1 MFKLPLIFTYLLPKF
16 QNYSF
21 SLAEFDWILGNY
33 SQATLDII
41 SFLFFHVFS
50 EGSMAGMYEKIFR
63 LLWYSAMPCA
73 DLDGLNMNPL
83 LKECS
88 YSGKK
93 YK

>member
-1 MFKLPLIFTYLLPKF
+1 MFKIAPNFYLSFTFYPNFKITLLV
-16 QNYSF
+16 
-21 SLAEFDWILGNY
+21 G
-33 SQATLDII
+33 LDIRQLL
-41 SFLFFHVFS
+41 SSYSRYNYFCLFFHVFS